1 VPNDSL
7 PTVSSTIPPD
17 LRLFLDRVR
26 EALNASAGDPL
37 VRESQLTSTVTDA
50 VSAIS
55 DSDSDVPVFTP
66 ETPVGLT
73 ATSGFEFITLTWTT
87 PTYYGHGATEV
98 WRSVDNDFSNAILI
112 ATLTGHVS
120 VFSDYVGTNAEYF
133 YWVRFR
139 NINNVYGAYSG
150 PVSAQTAYDV
160 TELLSELTD
169 QISQSQLTEDLNNLT
184 NGVAENYMVTVDA
197 NGLANGFGLASV
209 TSDTGDTTTE
219 FGILVNRFFLMSPPN
234 YNQPGQPT
242 GVEGHIWRNS
252 DTGEYKLYTDG
263 AWGAF
268 DGVPFIIQ
276 TTPTMIGD
284 VEVPPGV
291 YIKSA
296 FIQDAS
302 ITNAK
307 IGEAA
312 IDFANIVD
320 ASITTGKIANLDAAV
335 IRTGEIA
342 SYNFT
347 NSQAGS
353 GFFLNLGQ
361 TENIDEDGNVT
372 YTSTQPQLIIRSFGS
387 TTPALELLNGRVTI
401 NAALIRETLQSVGYG
416 VGTPGFSFD
425 VDNGTFIIR
434 GPGGDILLASDS
446 GYDSTLVQ
454 SSIQTVLDAM
464 NLATGNSQLAAD
476 AAQQEAEAAGQ
487 VAGVAQNTADVA
499 GQAAQAA
506 QDELDLTFE
515 DDGSGG
521 YKFTDASYTNFFG
534 FDNQLKGFAFLSQI
548 TPANFTTY
556 LANAAIG
563 QAAIGNLAVGTAQME
578 DLAVTTAKIA
588 VLAVKEANIDAL
600 AVTTLK
606 IGDNAVTVPVGVG
619 GWLGYNSTGAWNNI
633 GSVVDMG
640 GWAITTGP
648 THAILQGR
656 VQFGGGPVWGGNA
669 DEGSAEIYIQVD
681 FQSNLGTW
689 ISYAS
694 SASLSL
700 AAFSFADG
708 YGGVVN
714 TSMFVAVPTWCIN
727 ARAQL
732 KARTQPPPNQ
742 TTAHERYMSN
752 YSISVLAAK
761 K

>member
-1 VPNDSL
+1 
-7 PTVSSTIPPD
+7 
-17 LRLFLDRVR
+17 VR
-26 EALNASAGDPL
+26 EALDSSAADPL
-37 VRESQLTSTVTDA
+37 VLQSELTSQIATAVANVDTTDT
-50 VSAIS
+50 
-55 DSDSDVPVFTP
+55 DVPIFTP
-66 ETPVGLT
+66 EAPQNLV
-73 ATSGFEFITLTWTT
+73 AVAGFEFITITWDT
-87 PTYYGHGATEV
+87 PAYFGHEATEV
-98 WRSVDNDFSNAILI
+98 WRSVDSDFGNAILI
-112 ATLTGHVS
+112 ATLSGYVS
-120 VFSDYVGTNAEYF
+120 VFSDYIGTNAEF
-133 YWVRFR
+133 NYWIRFR
-139 NINNVYGAYSG
+139 NLADVYGPYAG
-150 PVSAQTAYDV
+150 PVSAQTAYNV
-160 TELLSELTD
+160 TELLNELTD
-169 QISQSQLTEDLNNLT
+169 EISQSQLAEDLNNLT
-184 NGVAENYMVTVDA
+184 NGVKENYMVTVDA

-219 FGILVNRFFLMSPPN
+219 FGVLVNRFFLMSPPN

-252 DTGEYKLYTDG
+252 GTGEYKLYTDG
-263 AWGAF
+263 VWGAF
-268 DGVPFIIQ
+268 DGIPFIIQ

-342 SYNFT
+342 SYNFSNNA
-347 NSQAGS
+347 NSS

-387 TTPALELLNGRVTI
+387 ATPALELRNGSVTI

-416 VGTPGFSFD
+416 VGTPGFQFD
-425 VDNGTFIIR
+425 VNDGSFIIR
-434 GPGGDILLASDS
+434 GPGGTILLASDS
-446 GYDSTLVQ
+446 GYDGTLVQ
-454 SSIQTVLDAM
+454 SSIQATLDAM
-464 NLATGNSQLAAD
+464 NQATGDSQFAAN
-476 AAQQEAEAAGQ
+476 AAQAEAEAAGQ

-506 QDELDLTFE
+506 QAELDLTFE

-534 FDNQLKGFAFLSQI
+534 FDNQLKGFAFLDKI

-669 DEGSAEIYIQVD
+669 DEGGAEIYIQVD

-752 YSISVLAAK
+752 YSISALAAK